1 MQGLWRG
8 RALRVRGHRFRQEV
22 REGFSEEATLSEH
35 CLISGRQILA
45 VVGGARTW
53 RCEVSV
59 TGTETG
65 VVWP

>member
-45 VVGGARTW
+45 VVGGGEDL
-53 RCEVSV
+53 EV
-59 TGTETG
+59 
-65 VVWP
+65 